1 MGFFGV
7 AWRVALA
14 LIAVAVFVPAKVGIL
29 GSRPHPAV
37 SYEDGAALVIRR
49 QLADDSVAAPGG
61 RSVLLTHGARTARVV
76 VLFHGFTNAPRQ
88 FRPFAEQL
96 YAEGD
101 NVYIP
106 RLPNHGEMG
115 GDAGSLARMTAEELR
130 DCADSAIDAAVGL
143 GDTVIVVGF
152 STGGTL
158 AAWVA
163 QHRSDVHR
171 VVIIAPALELA
182 DMPSV
187 LDIPLVNLSLMAPNV
202 TYRSSRTPADTN
214 APDQERG
221 FTSHAVAELL
231 RLGLE
236 VEDASTRGKPQSGS
250 MAFLL
255 NPNDHTIKAGP
266 AYDLARRWSEA
277 GASVQVY
284 QLPDSM
290 HLPHDVVD
298 VREPSGRTGAIY
310 PVFDALA
317 RGATPPIWV
326 VAQRLRNH

>member
-1 MGFFGV
+1 MGLFGV
-7 AWRVALA
+7 VWRVAVALLA
-14 LIAVAVFVPAKVGIL
+14 VGVFVPAKIGTL
-29 GSRPHPAV
+29 GSRPHPAE
-37 SYEDGAALVIRR
+37 SYADGAARILRR
-49 QLADDSVAAPGG
+49 QIADDSVVAPGG
-61 RSVLLTHGARTARVV
+61 RSVFLTHGVRTARVV
-76 VLFHGFTNAPRQ
+76 VLFHGFANAPSQ
-88 FRPFAEQL
+88 FRPFAERL

-106 RLPNHGEMG
+106 RLPNHGELG
-115 GDAGSLARMTAEELR
+115 ADPETLARMTAEDLR
-130 DCADSAIDAAVGL
+130 DCGDSAVDAAVGI

-182 DMPSV
+182 QMPSV

-202 TYRSSRTPADTN
+202 TYHAARDTT

-231 RLGLE
+231 RLGLA
-236 VEDASTRGKPQSGS
+236 VEDAALHTHPRAGA
-250 MAFLL
+250 MVFLL

-266 AYDLARRWSEA
+266 AYDLARHWSDS
-277 GASVQVY
+277 GALVQVY

-298 VREPSGRTGAIY
+298 VREPEGRTAAVY
-310 PVFDALA
+310 PVFDALTQGKA
-317 RGATPPIWV
+317 PPAWV
-326 VAQRLRNH
+326 SHQRVRNP